1 MFEKTEKP
9 VALIAQ
15 DYYRFI
21 FKPAGGGSKY
31 NSSAI
36 HQMIKND
43 VFIALDHGYDV
54 ILEGILSEKSYGKV
68 FEEIFAH
75 HNEEN
80 SMFYLDVSLE
90 ETMRRHETRVVSGPA
105 FDAKKMK
112 SWYSMAHRS
121 NHRLEHIITED
132 SSLEESLDYIVRTA
146 KFK

>member
-1 MFEKTEKP
+1 MALFQRFQRNDNLVK
-9 VALIAQ
+9 VARQEPTASEADDNFIHLIV
-15 DYYRFI
+15 
-21 FKPAGGGSKY
+21 GLG
-31 NSSAI
+31 N
-36 HQMIKND
+36 
-43 VFIALDHGYDV
+43 V
-54 ILEGILSEKSYGKV
+54 GKE